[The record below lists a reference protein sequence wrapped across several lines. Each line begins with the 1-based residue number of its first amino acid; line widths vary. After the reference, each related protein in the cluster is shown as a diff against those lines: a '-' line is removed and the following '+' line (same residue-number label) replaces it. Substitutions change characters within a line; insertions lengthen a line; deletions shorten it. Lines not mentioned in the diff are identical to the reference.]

1 MVYLRPHSLEGSLRA
16 QDGFSL
22 PLGEGVRLREADSP
36 RLEELLLLLV
46 LSGERL
52 HLFA

>member
-1 MVYLRPHSLEGSLRA
+1 MVYLRPRSLEGSLRA
-16 QDGFSL
+16 QDGFILSL
-22 PLGEGVRLREADSP
+22 GQGIRLREADDP